1 MNKRVYISNK
11 NKGVALITA
20 MLIVAITGII
30 SSNLLWENILNTRKT
45 MSTLNQD
52 QAIEVAL
59 GAENWIKQILK
70 QDAINSTTDHLNEL
84 WAKKLP
90 NLPIDGGGISGE
102 IIDLQSRFNINN
114 IIQSDGT
121 LNQNQFNQLHRL
133 LKILNLDPNIANVI
147 VDWIDK
153 DQYPTY
159 PGGAED
165 DIYTKMNPPYRT
177 SNQKIITITELL
189 SINSMTIES
198 YKLLEPHISAI
209 PISTQIN
216 VNTAGSTILSS
227 LDDGVTQ
234 NDIQRLINERNPNGF
249 TDIFTSFK
257 PLLLPENLSNISDK
271 SNYFQLKLLVTI
283 DSITITM
290 FTTIKREANGDTS
303 IINRSFGTI

>member
-1 MNKRVYISNK
+1 MSKRVYISNK
-11 NKGVALITA
+11 NKGIALITA

-30 SSNLLWENILNTRKT
+30 SSNLLWDNILSTRKT
-45 MSTLNQD
+45 MSTLNRD
-52 QAIEVAL
+52 QAIQVAI

-90 NLPIDGGGISGE
+90 KLPIDGGDISGE

-121 LNQNQFNQLHRL
+121 LNQNQFNQLQRL
-133 LKILNLDPNIANVI
+133 LKILDLDPNMANVI
-147 VDWIDK
+147 VDWVDQ
-153 DQYPTY
+153 DQYPSY

-165 DIYTKMNPPYRT
+165 DIYTKKNPPYRT

-189 SINSMTIES
+189 SLNSMSIES
-198 YKLLEPHISAI
+198 YKTLEPHITAV

-216 VNTAGSTILSS
+216 VNTAGSVILSS

-234 NDIQRLINERNPNGF
+234 NDIQRLINERNPSGYA
-249 TDIFTSFK
+249 DIVTSFK
-257 PLLLPENLSNISDK
+257 PLLLPENLSNISNK
-271 SNYFQLKLLVTI
+271 SNYFQLKLLVNI

-290 FTTIKREANGDTS
+290 FTTIKREANGNTS
-303 IINRSFGTI
+303 VINRSFGTI

>member
-271 SNYFQLKLLVTI
+271 SNYFQLKLLVNI

-303 IINRSFGTI
+303 VINRSFGTI

>member
-121 LNQNQFNQLHRL
+121 LNQNQFNQLQRL
-133 LKILNLDPNIANVI
+133 LKILNLDPNMANVI

-271 SNYFQLKLLVTI
+271 SNYFQLKLLVNI

-303 IINRSFGTI
+303 VINRSFGTI

>member
-1 MNKRVYISNK
+1 MSKRVYISNK
-11 NKGVALITA
+11 NKGIALITA

-30 SSNLLWENILNTRKT
+30 SSNLLWDNILSTRKT
-45 MSTLNQD
+45 MSTLNRD
-52 QAIEVAL
+52 QAIQVAI

-70 QDAINSTTDHLNEL
+70 QDAINSATDHLNEL

-90 NLPIDGGGISGE
+90 KLPIDGGDISGE

-121 LNQNQFNQLHRL
+121 LNQNQFNQLQRL
-133 LKILNLDPNIANVI
+133 LRILHLDPNMANVI

-153 DQYPTY
+153 DQYTSY

-189 SINSMTIES
+189 SINSMSIES
-198 YKLLEPHISAI
+198 YKTLAPYITAV

-216 VNTAGSTILSS
+216 VNTAGSVILSS

-234 NDIQRLINERNPNGF
+234 NDIQRLINERNPSGYA
-249 TDIFTSFK
+249 DIVTSFK
-257 PLLLPENLSNISDK
+257 PLLLPENLSNISNK
-271 SNYFQLKLLVTI
+271 SNYFQLKLLVNI

-290 FTTIKREANGDTS
+290 FTTIKREANGNTS
-303 IINRSFGTI
+303 VINRSFGTI